1 MEDTRRER
9 PPEQTLEPRAVALM
23 HRLADEFGEKY
34 INELVYQPIQ
44 RVARIGSVDSGAI
57 RIALE
62 DPATCLKVFLGIY
75 AFARRGKDRDD
86 LSNSAVTSVNRLFQ
100 SAEVNNILSR
110 PDGTDL
116 WRIFEEVSLAK
127 GKKPHEAQNRGMIQ
141 GLLELV
147 QEIYAD
153 DGRGSLALWIA
164 GAAEDG
170 AVEDEFNRIVDIRG
184 VGPKGTST
192 FIRDIVQIYDLEA
205 KVEPSN
211 RIYFQPVDRWLR
223 AIAKLI
229 VPEENMGEAADWIV
243 AGKVSKYTRRAGVSG
258 IRFSMGTTYFG
269 QRMVRIP
276 ERFEE
281 EVWQLVSTDQTSR
294 PSLH

>member
-1 MEDTRRER
+1 MEETRRER

-44 RVARIGSVDSGAI
+44 RVARTGSADSDAI
-57 RIALE
+57 RDALG
-62 DPATCLKVFLGIY
+62 DPAACLKVFLGLY

-86 LSNSAVTSVNRLFQ
+86 LSNSAITSVNRLFQ
-100 SAEVNNILSR
+100 SFEADDILNR

-116 WRIFEEVSLAK
+116 WRIFEEVSAEK
-127 GKKPHEAQNRGMIQ
+127 GKKPHESQNRGMIQ

-147 QEIYAD
+147 QEIYAE
-153 DGRGSLALWIA
+153 DGRGSIALWIA
-164 GAAEDG
+164 DAAQYG
-170 AVEDEFNRIVDIRG
+170 AVEEEFTRIVDIRG

-205 KVEPSN
+205 SVEPSN

-223 AIAKLI
+223 SIARLI
-229 VPEENMGEAADWIV
+229 VPEDKMAEAADWIV
-243 AGKVSKYTRRAGVSG
+243 AGKISKYTRRAGVSG

-269 QRMVRIP
+269 QRVVRIP
-276 ERFEE
+276 ERFKE
-281 EVWQLVSTDQTSR
+281 EVWQLVPKDQTSP